1 MGHLGDRQLCTIPV
15 SLSLLIHLEAFLL
28 AAPLLDQRDL
38 EFMLYELFDVEAM
51 TSRTR
56 YADHNR
62 ETFDAAISTSRV
74 VAEKYFLPFRQKVD
88 THQPTFDGH
97 KVHMIPEIKIAL
109 DAVTQAGLASPGAD
123 YELGGMQLPALV
135 AAAAGAYLSAAAST
149 TMGYVALTNANA
161 NLIAAHGTAEQKKKW
176 LEPLLNGRFAG
187 TMAMSEPG
195 AGSTLSDLTTYAV
208 PAEDGTYRITGN
220 KIWISGGD
228 HELNENIVHLVLARV
243 KGAVK
248 GIKGISLFIVP
259 KFLVN
264 DDGSLGARND
274 VTLAGLFHKMGGRGQ
289 TSTAL
294 NFGEKDGA
302 VGYLVGEE
310 NRGLVY
316 MFHMMNEARIMVGSS
331 AAILALCGYQYSLD
345 YAKQR
350 PQGRLPSNKDPLSP
364 PVNIIEHADVRR
376 MLLALKAYAEGA
388 YALCLLGTKLADDEQ
403 TAPTEEERTK
413 AHTLLDF
420 LTPIIKTWPSE
431 YGPKANYFAI
441 QVLGG
446 SGYVN
451 EHPVEMMYRDNRLNP
466 IHEGTTGIQS
476 LDLLARKVPQN
487 GLAGYT
493 ACIEAIHETIA
504 EARGRDELGGF
515 ADELESAVGTLK
527 EVTDF
532 LLGSML
538 EKNIDLVLANS
549 VKYLDVFGNVV
560 IAWMWLKQGV
570 AASKG
575 LACASSAA
583 DENFYRGKL
592 QAMRYFF
599 RYELPEINAWAN
611 LLMALDDTTHSMK
624 VDWF

>member
-1 MGHLGDRQLCTIPV
+1 M
-15 SLSLLIHLEAFLL
+15 

-38 EFMLYELFDVEAM
+38 EFMLYELFDAESL
-51 TSRTR
+51 TSRER

-62 ETFDAAISTSRV
+62 ETFDAAINTSRV
-74 VAEKYFLPFRQKVD
+74 VAEKYFLPYRQKVD
-88 THQPTFDGH
+88 THQPTFDGE
-97 KVHMIPEIKIAL
+97 KVQMIPEIKVAL
-109 DAVTQAGLASPGAD
+109 DAVVAAGLASPSAD

-135 AAAAGAYLSAAAST
+135 ASASGAYLSAAASM
-149 TMGYVALTNANA
+149 TMGYISLTNANA
-161 NLIAAHGTAEQKKKW
+161 NLINAHGTEQQKQKW
-176 LEPLLNGRFAG
+176 LEPMLTGRFAG

-195 AGSTLSDLTTYAV
+195 AGSSLADLTTSAV
-208 PAEDGTYRITGN
+208 PAGDDTYRITGN

-243 KGAVK
+243 KGAPK
-248 GIKGISLFIVP
+248 GVKGISLFIVP

-264 DDGSLGARND
+264 DDGSLGERND
-274 VTLAGLFHKMGGRGQ
+274 VSLAGLFHKMGGRGQ

-310 NRGLVY
+310 NRGLTY
-316 MFHMMNEARIMVGSS
+316 MFHMMNEARIIVGSG
-331 AAILALCGYQYSLD
+331 AAITALCGYQYSLD
-345 YAKQR
+345 YARER
-350 PQGRLPSNKDPLSP
+350 PQGRLPSSKDPLSP

-376 MLLALKAYAEGA
+376 MLLAQKAYAEGA
-388 YALCLLGTKLADDEQ
+388 YALCLLGSSLADDEH
-403 TAPTEEERTK
+403 TAPTEEERQR
-413 AHTLLDF
+413 AHELLDF

-431 YGPKANYFAI
+431 YGPKANYLAI

-493 ACIEAIHETIA
+493 ACLSAMAETIA
-504 EARGRDELGGF
+504 EARELSTLTTY
-515 ADELESAVGTLK
+515 ADELEAAIATLQQ
-527 EVTDF
+527 VTEF

-549 VKYLDVFGNVV
+549 VKYLDLFGNVV
-560 IAWMWLKQGV
+560 LAWIWLKQGIV
-570 AASKG
+570 ATRG
-575 LACASSAA
+575 LAGHSHEA
-583 DENFYRGKL
+583 DENFYRGKV

-599 RYELPEINAWAN
+599 RFELPEIGPWAS
-611 LLMALDDTTHSMK
+611 LLMDLDDTTYQMSP
-624 VDWF
+624 DWF

>member
-1 MGHLGDRQLCTIPV
+1 MTGTRLYPLLPYAVIPSQFKV
-15 SLSLLIHLEAFLL
+15 TAMT
-28 AAPLLDQRDL
+28 APLLDQRDL
-38 EFMLYELFDVEAM
+38 EFMLYELFDAESL
-51 TSRTR
+51 TSRER

-62 ETFDAAISTSRV
+62 ETFDAAINTSRT
-74 VAEKYFLPFRQKVD
+74 VAEKYFLPIRQKVD
-88 THQPTFDGH
+88 TNQPTFDGE
-97 KVHMIPEIKIAL
+97 KVQMIPEIKVAL
-109 DAVTQAGLASPGAD
+109 DAVVAAGLGSPSAD

-135 AAAAGAYLSAAAST
+135 ASVSGAYLNAAASM
-149 TMGYVALTNANA
+149 TMGYIGLTNANA
-161 NLIAAHGTAEQKKKW
+161 NLINAHGTPQQKQKW
-176 LEPLLNGRFAG
+176 LEPMLTGRFAG

-195 AGSTLSDLTTYAV
+195 AGSSLADLTTSAV
-208 PAEDGTYRITGN
+208 PEGDGTYRITGN

-243 KGAVK
+243 KGAPK
-248 GIKGISLFIVP
+248 GVKGISLFIVP

-264 DDGSLGARND
+264 DDGSLGERND

-310 NRGLVY
+310 NRGLMY
-316 MFHMMNEARIMVGSS
+316 MFHMMNEARIMVGSG
-331 AAILALCGYQYSLD
+331 AAITALCGYQYSLD
-345 YAKQR
+345 YARER
-350 PQGRLPSNKDPLSP
+350 PQGRLPSSKDPMSP

-376 MLLALKAYAEGA
+376 MLLAQKAYAEGG
-388 YALCLLGTKLADDEQ
+388 YALCLLGSSLVDDEH
-403 TAPTEEERTK
+403 TAPTEEERQR
-413 AHTLLDF
+413 AHELLDF

-431 YGPKANYFAI
+431 YGPRANYFAI

-487 GLAGYT
+487 SLAGYL
-493 ACIEAIHETIA
+493 ACIAEMEATISVA
-504 EARGRDELGGF
+504 LDMPELHGF
-515 ADELESAVGTLK
+515 ADELQGAIATLK
-527 EVTDF
+527 QVTEF
-532 LLGSML
+532 LLGSMM

-549 VKYLDVFGNVV
+549 VKYLDLFGNVV
-560 IAWMWLKQGV
+560 IAWIWLKQGIV
-570 AASKG
+570 AAKA
-575 LACASSAA
+575 LAGRPHAA

-599 RYELPEINAWAN
+599 RFELPEIQPWAR
-611 LLMALDDTTHSMK
+611 LLLDLDDTTYEMSP
-624 VDWF
+624 DWF